1 MGAPQC
7 CVVRPVFESP
17 LELPEQRGK
26 PIARKPLTD
35 PEPKHVL
42 DARIS
47 EECKAPQ
54 QRIRSLLATPQLSG
68 APAPGAASEAAA
80 AGQSRQAE
88 LAPFGTQSCQMA
100 NGRCNWDEGTS
111 HVQKFMVHVPKFDTR
126 SKQINQGKW
135 SHQLSLA
142 CCPCVYHTPHE
153 NPRKSIA
160 ICTLAS
166 VVLSAAPP

>member
-1 MGAPQC
+1 MGALQC

-47 EECKAPQ
+47 EEFKAPQ
-54 QRIRSLLATPQLSG
+54 QRIRSLLATSQLSG

-100 NGRCNWDEGTS
+100 DGRCNWDEGT
-111 HVQKFMVHVPKFDTR
+111 
-126 SKQINQGKW
+126 
-135 SHQLSLA
+135 
-142 CCPCVYHTPHE
+142 
-153 NPRKSIA
+153 NPFPVILKR
-160 ICTLAS
+160 
-166 VVLSAAPP
+166 PPP